1 MTTRVDDVG
10 SGRRGTTS
18 RREERSMEI
27 TGTVTEGHETFRLE
41 GELDLN
47 NAMDVKVLLDD
58 EVKKAPKSLILDMG
72 GLTYVDS
79 TGIGILINAMKTL
92 KALNG
97 TLVLLSLPPS
107 ILAIFSK
114 TNLLKFFVLAPD
126 PPSLKKVL
134 GES

>member
-1 MTTRVDDVG
+1 MTTRVNAVG
-10 SGRRGTTS
+10 GGRRGTTS

-58 EVKKAPKSLILDMG
+58 EVKKAPK
-72 GLTYVDS
+72 
-79 TGIGILINAMKTL
+79 
-92 KALNG
+92 ALNG
-97 TLVLLSLPPS
+97 MLVLLSLPPS

>member
-1 MTTRVDDVG
+1 
-10 SGRRGTTS
+10 
-18 RREERSMEI
+18 MEI
-27 TGTVTEGHETFRLE
+27 TGTVTEGDETFRLE
-41 GELDLN
+41 GELYLN
-47 NAMDVKVLLDD
+47 NAMDVKMLLDD

>member
-1 MTTRVDDVG
+1 MTTRVNAVG
-10 SGRRGTTS
+10 GGRRGTTS

-27 TGTVTEGHETFRLE
+27 TGTVTEGDETFRLE
-41 GELDLN
+41 GELYLN
-47 NAMDVKVLLDD
+47 NAMDVKMLLDD
-58 EVKKAPKSLILDMG
+58 EVKKAPK
-72 GLTYVDS
+72 
-79 TGIGILINAMKTL
+79 
-92 KALNG
+92 ALNG
-97 TLVLLSLPPS
+97 MLVLLSLPPS

>member
-10 SGRRGTTS
+10 GGRRGTTS

-27 TGTVTEGHETFRLE
+27 TRTVTEGHETFRLE

-47 NAMDVKVLLDD
+47 NAMDVKMLLDD
-58 EVKKAPKSLILDMG
+58 EVKKAPK
-72 GLTYVDS
+72 
-79 TGIGILINAMKTL
+79 TL

-97 TLVLLSLPPS
+97 MLVLLSLPPS